1 MKIYLHT
8 PIPDNINL
16 ENLKKH
22 HQFSNYLQYH
32 FFSKSGMHIQ
42 KNNTLYKIEV
52 VDKPIQ
58 KSIIGGTTFII
69 DNSFYKQSECYSLS
83 MDHICFSTHIFF
95 FYLNS
100 VTCVLEGK
108 INGGEKLIV
117 TDMYFIPKM
126 SKDDSNP
133 LNGDTIIGINEFLS
147 HVK

>member
-1 MKIYLHT
+1 MKIYMQT
-8 PIPDNINL
+8 PLQQIVNL

-22 HQFSNYLQYH
+22 HKFSNYLQYH
-32 FFSKSGMHIQ
+32 FFSKSGMHVQ

-58 KSIIGGTTFII
+58 KSIIGGTIFLI
-69 DNSFYKQSECYSLS
+69 DNSYYKQSLCHSLS

-108 INGGEKLIV
+108 INTGEKMII
-117 TDMYFIPKM
+117 TDMYFVPKM
-126 SKDDSNP
+126 VKDETNP

-147 HVK
+147 HLK